1 MSQNPYEAPR
11 YHATR
16 SSLTYYQPL
25 STKLNLREYRRIS
38 NGWFELLFGV
48 GLKFLRIRIPM
59 TFAIADS
66 RHFQRIAPQDLSQR
80 VREKI
85 KPIADHALAL
95 NLKYAFSYCLPA
107 VGTIEGAAAA
117 FFSEDGRSVL
127 LIAYARTWTKVA
139 VDEKAVFAFLS
150 RLSNGT
156 SLVTSGA
163 KGDLDAPPHIV
174 GEAHPGTPMQEV
186 FDRHLAR
193 LNDAGSAAVIV
204 HDPDQLEQMLREH
217 EEENFAFNIERGVYV
232 PVSQGEL
239 ARLQQLAFATPE
251 IPRPKAKQQFQ
262 GIELICWIALVVT
275 LFMFTRDQ
283 PANAA
288 QAVFRLGILLAAL
301 AGIAIVWLIRGVTW
315 MHRKADD

>member
-11 YHATR
+11 YQATL

-25 STKLNLREYRRIS
+25 STRLNLREYRRIS
-38 NGWFELLFGV
+38 NGWFELLLGV
-48 GLKFLRIRIPM
+48 CLKFLRIRIPV

-66 RHFQRIAPQDLSQR
+66 RHFQRITPHDLSER

-85 KPIADHALAL
+85 KPIADQALAL
-95 NLKYAFSYCLPA
+95 NLKYAFSYWLPT

-117 FFSEDGRSVL
+117 FFSEDGRNVL

-139 VDEKAVFAFLS
+139 VDEKASFAFLS
-150 RLSNGT
+150 RLANGT
-156 SLVTSGA
+156 ALVTSGA
-163 KGDLDAPPHIV
+163 KGDLDGPPHIL
-174 GEAHPGTPMQEV
+174 GEAHPGRPMQEV
-186 FDRHLAR
+186 FQRHLAR
-193 LNDAGSAAVIV
+193 LNDADSSAVTV

-239 ARLQQLAFATPE
+239 ARLQQLAVATPE
-251 IPRPKAKQQFQ
+251 VPRPKAKQQFQ
-262 GIELICWIALVVT
+262 RIEFICWIALVVS

-283 PANAA
+283 PVTTA

-301 AGIAIVWLIRGVTW
+301 AGIVIIGLIRGVTW
-315 MHRKADD
+315 MQSKTEQ